1 MPVGISGLIVAA
13 LFAAAMSTLSS
24 SLSSLSSATVLD
36 IYKPIFGKNKSE
48 AELLS
53 ISRKVTLGWGV
64 ILISTA
70 IGFIGLKGSV
80 VEVAL
85 GIASYTYGG
94 LLGVFLIGMIA
105 KKTKQ
110 TDAIV
115 GFVTALVVMTVVI
128 ATYNIAWP
136 LYTMVGAAT
145 VIIVGIISSKFSVR
159 SESKTIGMT
168 E

>member
-1 MPVGISGLIVAA
+1 M
-13 LFAAAMSTLSS
+13 
-24 SLSSLSSATVLD
+24 D
-36 IYKPIFGKNKSE
+36 KSE

-70 IGFIGLKGSV
+70 IGFIGLKGTV

-94 LLGVFLIGMIA
+94 LLGVFLIGIID

-110 TDAIV
+110 IDAII
-115 GFVTALVVMTVVI
+115 GFVTALIVMTVVI
-128 ATYNIAWP
+128 ATLKIAWP
-136 LYTMVGAAT
+136 LYTVVGATT
-145 VIIVGIISSKFSVR
+145 VITVGLISSKFR
-159 SESKTIGMT
+159 YGSESKKMG
-168 E
+168 